1 MALPEHVH
9 TFPFDAEIV
18 GQLMTLYP
26 SAVETERGL
35 LLFDAGLPH
44 KVDELTA
51 GVEDAGFSVE
61 DIDMVLATHQDGD
74 HAGGVSQIV
83 DRSDATVIAHET
95 AAPVVDGRE
104 QPRTVPD
111 EGRYPPARVD
121 VEFDGKL
128 TINTC
133 AGPAE
138 VIETPGHTPGHVS
151 VYFPDERFLVAGDAL
166 GIYPEVG
173 LAAPEDQVT
182 MDPDRALNSIERL
195 ADLDVDSILCYH
207 GGLTDS
213 GTERLREIVTAD
225 PESPLRSL

>member
-9 TFPFDAEIV
+9 TFPFEAEIV
-18 GQLMTLYP
+18 GQTMTLHP

-44 KVDELTA
+44 KVDEVTD
-51 GVEDAGFSVE
+51 GIEGAGFSVE
-61 DIDMVLATHQDGD
+61 DVDMVLATHQDAD
-74 HAGGVSQIV
+74 HAGGIAQMVE
-83 DRSDATVIAHET
+83 RSGATVLAHET

-104 QPRTVPD
+104 RPRSAAD
-111 EGRYPPARVD
+111 EGRYPPTRVD
-121 VEFDGKL
+121 VEFGETLRFD
-128 TINTC
+128 TR

-151 VYFPDERFLVAGDAL
+151 VYFPDKRFLIAGDSL
-166 GIYPEVG
+166 GVYPDVG
-173 LAAPEDQVT
+173 LAAPEDDVT
-182 MDPDRALNSIERL
+182 MDPDRALKSIERL
-195 ADLDVDSILCYH
+195 ADREIDGILCYH
-207 GGLTDS
+207 GGLTDD